1 MKDND
6 KLDIIYRN
14 VMLVTGATTAILFI
28 LSLFSAIKFPGA
40 FTYLV
45 IGMISF
51 AVLFLILRT
60 IHRFRDSFK
69 IKPKK

>member
-1 MKDND
+1 MKDNNRI
-6 KLDIIYRN
+6 DIIYRN
-14 VMLVTGATTAILFI
+14 IMLITGSVTAVLFI

-51 AVLFLILRT
+51 AILFLILRT
-60 IHRFRDSFK
+60 IFRFRDSFK
-69 IKPKK
+69 IKTKK